1 MQSENPSPS
10 FAASLPLYSARAIR
24 AFSMLFS
31 AIAGGVMTA
40 QNLKDVGQ
48 PEAARK
54 ALWGSIGYTVAMVWL
69 MTYVPIGSTSGVF
82 PIVVGYLGAM
92 GLEMYAKKFIA
103 SRDELPAK
111 SIVKPLVICLC
122 IFVPIIAGFIYL
134 MRIATETTNGH
145 YAY

>member
-1 MQSENPSPS
+1 MQFENPSRVSAPT
-10 FAASLPLYSARAIR
+10 LQLYSARAIR

-48 PEAARK
+48 AEAARK
-54 ALWGSIGYTVAMVWL
+54 ALWGSIGYTVAMTWL

-82 PIVVGYLGAM
+82 PIVVGYLGAV
-92 GLEMYAKKFIA
+92 GLEMYAKKFIEN
-103 SRDELPAK
+103 RNEFPAK

-145 YAY
+145 FAY

>member
-1 MQSENPSPS
+1 
-10 FAASLPLYSARAIR
+10 
-24 AFSMLFS
+24 MLFT

-54 ALWGSIGYTVAMVWL
+54 ALWGSIGYTVAMIWL
-69 MTYVPIGSTSGVF
+69 MTYVPPSSTIGVF
-82 PIVVGYLGAM
+82 PIVVGYVGAM
-92 GLEMYAKKFIA
+92 GLEAYAKKFIEHRNA
-103 SRDELPAK
+103 FPAK

-122 IFVPIIAGFIYL
+122 IFVPIIIGFIYL

-145 YAY
+145 FAY